1 LEEKISNAESENQ
14 VLRQQALVASPTGK
28 ALTARPRTVI
38 IQVRKHAIGHCSKLW
53 YMKNDSTRFC
63 A

>member
-38 IQVRKHAIGHCSKLW
+38 LQVRKHAIGHIAQNYG
-53 YMKNDSTRFC
+53 YMKNGSR
-63 A
+63 